1 MDAAEL
7 FRAGR
12 LSEAIQ
18 ALGVELRDNPTDAR
32 RRTFLFELLCFAGE
46 FDRAAK
52 HLSALAG
59 ESADTETGTLLYRS
73 ALNAEKQRENVFRK
87 KEYPVS
93 PVPAGGA
100 SRPGTFNG
108 RPFQS
113 IEDAD
118 PRIGSRL
125 EVFVAGEY
133 VWLPFG
139 YIGFIHMEPPR
150 FLRDLMWA
158 SARVTTAP
166 GIKDQEF
173 GEVLLPVLCPLS
185 WQHPQ
190 NDVRL
195 GRATEWQQVD
205 GQEIPF
211 GQKLLL
217 LDGEEIVPFLEIR
230 DLQFTSDEDTSGEDT
245 EAGDSFT
252 SAA

>member
-1 MDAAEL
+1 MNATEL
-7 FRAGR
+7 FRAGK

-52 HLSALAG
+52 HLSVLAG
-59 ESADTETGTLLYRS
+59 ESSDTEVGTLLYRS
-73 ALNAEKQRENVFRK
+73 ALNAERQRENIFQTK
-87 KEYPVS
+87 AYPDAPS
-93 PVPAGGA
+93 GTA

-108 RPFQS
+108 RPFQT

-118 PRIGSRL
+118 PRVGSRL

-139 YIGFIHMEPPR
+139 YIGSIHMEPPH
-150 FLRDLMWA
+150 FLRDLMWS

-185 WQHPQ
+185 WKHPQ
-190 NDVRL
+190 DEVKL
-195 GRATEWQQVD
+195 GRVTEWQEIGD
-205 GQEIPF
+205 QETPS

-217 LDGEEIVPFLEIR
+217 LDGEEIVPFLEMR
-230 DLQFTSDEDTSGEDT
+230 DLQFASGEGT
-245 EAGDSFT
+245 EPGDSFS

>member
-1 MDAAEL
+1 MNATEL
-7 FRAGR
+7 FRAGK
-12 LSEAIQ
+12 LGEAIQ
-18 ALGVELRDNPTDAR
+18 ALGVELRNNPTDAR

-52 HLSALAG
+52 HLSVLAE

-73 ALNAEKQRENVFRK
+73 ALNAERQRENVFRK

-93 PVPAGGA
+93 PVPEGGA

-108 RPFQS
+108 RPFQT

-139 YIGFIHMEPPR
+139 YIGSIHMEPPR
-150 FLRDLMWA
+150 FLRDLIWA

-173 GEVLLPVLCPLS
+173 GEVLLPALCPLS
-185 WQHPQ
+185 SQHPL
-190 NDVRL
+190 DEVRL
-195 GRATEWQQVD
+195 GRATEWQEAD

-217 LDGEEIVPFLEIR
+217 LDGEEIIPFLEMR
-230 DLQFTSDEDTSGEDT
+230 DLQFTSGEDT
-245 EAGDSFT
+245 EADSSTPTST